1 MKKVVVQN
9 HSARVVIVDE
19 LSDEKSISAASAIA
33 NQVVVLLAP
42 VHSTC
47 LSQLAHKPKLNP

>member
-1 MKKVVVQN
+1 MEKVVVQS
-9 HSARVVIVDE
+9 HSARVVVVDE
-19 LSDEKSISAASAIA
+19 LRDEKGISAASAIA
-33 NQVVVLLAP
+33 NQGVVLLAP